1 MYALSVCLLLFT
13 MIWQYLS
20 CPLAPSSVCVLDVH
34 VVLKMPEIRR
44 SICRLETF
52 RIHRIYH
59 LRRSKNQFGY
69 QLYLVCQKSLQY
81 LQMTKTWS
89 QGNEIP
95 FLQMLR
101 HRHLKVN
108 QGILIGH
115 STIVLLVDMAAA
127 EAEAV
132 VGNSERVCKR
142 SVNDEG

>member
-1 MYALSVCLLLFT
+1 
-13 MIWQYLS
+13 MIWQYFS

-115 STIVLLVDMAAA
+115 TTVLLVDMAA
-127 EAEAV
+127 AEAV